1 MKTYTV
7 SVLKR
12 LNFTVPAESPEEAIK
27 KAAPWWPGYPPID
40 GSLVLGC
47 VEGTKPLE
55 SGHGPPR
62 PPTPKPPTGP
72 TPGTPVLESKVVN
85 G

>member
-12 LNFTVPAESPEEAIK
+12 LNFTVEAESPEVAIK
-27 KAAPWWPGYPPID
+27 KVAPWWPGYPPID
-40 GSLVLGC
+40 GSLVLGV
-47 VEGTKPLE
+47 VEGRNPIA

-62 PPTPKPPTGP
+62 PPGGKPPSGP